1 MCFPACEWEK
11 TPLSARGAWSRTT
24 FPQMSLSRGIRQK
37 LVGVKLRGNYANA
50 DDLTIVFKFEITP
63 RDISGY
69 AITLERTEYTYTA
82 SEITPKIVSVTD
94 GVLPIGSGDYL
105 VAYEAAGGGEADRIN
120 VGTAVLKVTANG
132 GNWTGS
138 TSVLFE
144 ITPRQLN
151 ADEFSYSV
159 NGDKSF
165 CLLNGT
171 EISGYPLGEVTVMFG
186 DVRVPAAAEWQGVG
200 ADGMVRADDE
210 ISILITAS
218 GNFDGTYTFRNE
230 QLTVY
235 SATVT
240 ANGGEP
246 RYFVFAAQTSSYAA
260 FLCAHVREI

>member
-1 MCFPACEWEK
+1 MVQVSAAGMTFAAEADEESGAVVGGGDNGEF
-11 TPLSARGAWSRTT
+11 TMDLSAVAAGAN
-24 FPQMSLSRGIRQK
+24 
-37 LVGVKLRGNYANA
+37 VV
-50 DDLTIVFKFEITP
+50 LTV
-63 RDISGY
+63 
-69 AITLERTEYTYTA
+69 TA
-82 SEITPKIVSVTD
+82 EQQ
-94 GVLPIGSGDYL
+94 LPP
-105 VAYEAAGGGEADRIN
+105 AQYEAAGGGEADRIN

-171 EISGYPLGEVTVMFG
+171 EISGYPLGEVTIMFG

-246 RYFVFAAQTSSYAA
+246 RYFVFAA
-260 FLCAHVREI
+260 